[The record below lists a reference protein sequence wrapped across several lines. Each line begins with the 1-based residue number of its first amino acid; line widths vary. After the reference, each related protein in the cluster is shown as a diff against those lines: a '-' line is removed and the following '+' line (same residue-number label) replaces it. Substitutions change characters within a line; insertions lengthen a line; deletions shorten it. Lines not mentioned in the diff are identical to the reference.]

1 MPAISEC
8 PGTQVRK
15 INQRGAPV
23 IPVKAGI
30 QMFFDFSGFWVG
42 LAIARLPGMTPKL
55 FQRISGTLQVFL
67 HNSGIT
73 SFAMRLSER
82 RRSGPIIPI

>member
-42 LAIARLPGMTPKL
+42 LAIARLPGMAPKL
-55 FQRISGTLQVFL
+55 FNGFREHSK
-67 HNSGIT
+67 
-73 SFAMRLSER
+73 SFC
-82 RRSGPIIPI
+82 IIPASPLLL

>member
-15 INQRGAPV
+15 INRRGAPV

-30 QMFFDFSGFWVG
+30 QMFFDFSGFWVA
-42 LAIARLPGMTPKL
+42 LPIARLPGMAPKL
-55 FQRISGTLQVFL
+55 FIGFREHSK
-67 HNSGIT
+67 SCC
-73 SFAMRLSER
+73 
-82 RRSGPIIPI
+82 IIPASSLLL